1 MGVLMP
7 IAPDW
12 MLKRMSKK
20 NEVRKANQSDSS
32 LFNKLGERCARFAED
47 WEKQRSEGLDEES
60 WFRWI
65 ALLAN
70 AGFHEEALEFSR
82 ASSKH
87 DERSEQRIQQMRAT
101 SEDANCG
108 PTRCTTFGCDEKQ
121 IRQCCSAIRKNE
133 KGEISNSP
141 ASFVS
146 NGKVKRPTLLSGK
159 AMEKVK
165 LLPKRYVVENDNL
178 SLFYVG
184 KDGKRD
190 DIPLANF
197 FAWINKNT
205 LKDDGA
211 ERQRLY
217 EIEGIILSSG
227 KELPPI
233 LVPASEFEN
242 MKWLALWGPEPN
254 ILPGLKVRDTVRHA
268 IQSTAEGA
276 TEERIFAHLGWV
288 KLDGGWMYLHA
299 GGAVGASN
307 VKVELD
313 PRLRNYALPASSGDA
328 TDAMKASLKLL
339 DIAPKRATLALW
351 ALVFLSP
358 LCEWLRQVHLEP
370 KFLVW
375 LHGITGS
382 RKTTI
387 SKLYLSH
394 FGDNLEHPPASFK
407 DTANSVEKRAFET
420 KDSLLLIDDYH
431 PIVSPK
437 EAKAMEQLAQQVL
450 RAYGDRVG
458 RGRMRQD
465 TTLRPDFPPRG
476 MAIVTAEDVLDGS
489 SSVARLFPVQ
499 LGPSDVDLD
508 KLTEAQ
514 QQAQK
519 LSEAMVGY
527 LEWLGQAMAKGDER
541 RLTEIFREKRN
552 EASRLEV
559 HGRLAEAA
567 AWLHLGLS
575 FGLEYAVSVR
585 AIESQRKEELLSE
598 AWESFLGTASEQG
611 QQVAEI
617 KATTRFVNIVA
628 ELLANRSIYT
638 VSIRPSG
645 HGDVPKSGTH
655 VGWHDSNYFYFL
667 PDVLYNAVSRFLT
680 QQGTHFPVTSQ
691 TLWKQL
697 AEEGITVTETCME
710 NGKERKHNLRK
721 KVIEG
726 NRSRKLWVK
735 AEFLRGA
742 DEAEARLRK
751 RPEPKRPAFELDL
764 DFDPENGGNAP

>member
-7 IAPDW
+7 VAPNW
-12 MLKRMSKK
+12 MLERMSK
-20 NEVRKANQSDSS
+20 NNQVRKAKQSDRS

-47 WEKQRSEGLDEES
+47 LEKQRSVGLDEES
-60 WFRWI
+60 WFRWV

-70 AGFHEEALEFSR
+70 AGFQDEALEFSR

-87 DERSEQRIQQMRAT
+87 DERSEQRIEQMRVT
-101 SEDANCG
+101 SEGVNCG

-121 IRQCCSAIRKNE
+121 IQQCCSAIRKNE
-133 KGEISNSP
+133 NDEIINSP
-141 ASFVS
+141 ASIVL
-146 NGKVKRPTLLSGK
+146 NGNVKRPTPLSEK
-159 AMEKVK
+159 TTEKVRH
-165 LLPKRYVVENDNL
+165 LPKRYVLENGNL
-178 SLFYVG
+178 SLFHVD
-184 KDGKRD
+184 KEGKRD
-190 DIPLANF
+190 DRPLSNF

-211 ERQRLY
+211 ERQRFY

-227 KELPPI
+227 KGLAPI
-233 LVPASEFEN
+233 RVPASEFES

-254 ILPGLKVRDTVRHA
+254 IMPGQNVRDTVRHA

-288 KLDGGWMYLHA
+288 KLDGDWIYLHA

-328 TDAMKASLKLL
+328 TVAMRASLKLL
-339 DIAPKRATLALW
+339 DIAPKRVTLVLW

-358 LCEWLRQVHLEP
+358 LCEWLRQVYLEP

-382 RKTTI
+382 RKTSIT
-387 SKLYLSH
+387 KVYLSH
-394 FGDNLEHPPASFK
+394 FGDNLEHPPANFK
-407 DTANSVEKRAFET
+407 DTANSVERRTFEA

-431 PIVSPK
+431 PAASPK
-437 EAKAMEQLAQQVL
+437 EAKAMEHLAQQVI
-450 RAYGDRVG
+450 RAYGDRVA

-465 TTLRPDFPPRG
+465 TTLRPDFLPRG

-489 SSVARLFPVQ
+489 SSIARLFPVQ
-499 LGPSDVDLD
+499 LGPGEVDLD

-514 QQAQK
+514 QQAPK

-527 LEWLGQAMAKGDER
+527 LEWLGQAMAGGDDR
-541 RLTEIFREKRN
+541 LLTEIFREKRN

-567 AWLHLGLS
+567 AWMYLGLF
-575 FGLEYAVSVR
+575 FGLEYAVSVG
-585 AIESQRKEELLSE
+585 AIESEGKEKLLNE
-598 AWESFLGTASEQG
+598 AWEAFLGTASEQG

-617 KATTRFVNIVA
+617 KATTRFINIVA
-628 ELLANRSIYT
+628 ELLANGSIYT
-638 VSIRPSG
+638 VGLKPSI
-645 HGDVPKSGTH
+645 HGDVPKNGTH

-680 QQGTHFPVTSQ
+680 QQGAHFPITSH

-697 AEEGITVTETCME
+697 AEEGISVTETCME

-726 NRSRKLWVK
+726 NRSRKLWVES
-735 AEFLRGA
+735 EFLRGA
-742 DEAEARLRK
+742 DKAEDRLRE
-751 RPEPKRPAFELDL
+751 RPEPKRSASELDIV
-764 DFDPENGGNAP
+764 FGPENGGNAP